1 MTSSTF
7 PSSSAV
13 ERAAVNRQVVGSS
26 PTSGAT
32 YSKLLAEANLYFVYV
47 LQNSEGRLYVGFTT
61 DLERRVRQHQ
71 EDKGGWTSGRGPWE
85 LVHHESFSD
94 RVEAMRRERN
104 LKRGKTN
111 QELRRRFDRTKG

>member
-1 MTSSTF
+1 MTSSTL
-7 PSSSAV
+7 PSSSVV
-13 ERAAVNRQVVGSS
+13 ERAAVNRLAVGSN
-26 PTSGAT
+26 PTSGAS
-32 YSKLLAEANLYFVYV
+32 YSKLLTEANLYFVYV

-71 EDKGGWTSGRGPWE
+71 EDKGGWTSRRGPWE